1 MTDLDKYR
9 EMINEIDKQMRNLF
23 EKRMQVAKDI
33 ALYKKDKGLTV
44 YDPDREKIVIE
55 KNVSLLH
62 DKDLERHYSLFL
74 QRMMDISKDY
84 QYDLIKSANIITID
98 SNKGNYDVI
107 IQKEGINDLSS
118 YFDLN
123 RKVLVVID
131 EHIDKVIEE
140 KIVSQCK
147 KAFVYH
153 ITACE
158 YDKTLKQAEY
168 LWDILVE
175 NDFDRHDAILSIGGG
190 VTGDLSGF
198 VASVYMRGIDFYNVP
213 TTLLSQVDASIG
225 GKTAVNYLGYK
236 NLLGSFYPPKKVLID
251 TSLLASLDKR
261 QIVNGLAESLK
272 MAILADKN
280 LFEIFEKNQH
290 FERIDEI
297 VYKSLLIKRDV
308 VQKDEKEAGLRKILN
323 YGHTIGHGIEILDDG
338 YYHGECVALGM
349 LALCSD
355 KLYDKLVKIY
365 KNMNLPIKCEI
376 DSERLL
382 EAISHDKKSIGEEVE
397 VIYCEDVCDYKILK
411 VNKKDLKERLN
422 RIKKG

>member
-1 MTDLDKYR
+1 MTDLEKYR
-9 EMINEIDKQMRNLF
+9 EQINEIDEQMRDLF
-23 EKRMQVAKDI
+23 KKRMQVAKEI
-33 ALYKKDKGLTV
+33 ALYKKERNLKV
-44 YDPDREKIVIE
+44 YDPVREKAVIE
-55 KNVSLLH
+55 KNVALL
-62 DKDLERHYSLFL
+62 KDSELERHYSLFL

-84 QYDLIKSANIITID
+84 QYDLIKSPNIITIG
-98 SNKGNYDVI
+98 SNKGNYDVVI
-107 IQKEGINDLSS
+107 KKDCLDDLSS

-131 EHIDKVIEE
+131 ERIDKNIEE

-147 KAFVYH
+147 KAYVYR
-153 ITACE
+153 IDANE
-158 YDKTLKQAEY
+158 YDKTLKQSEY
-168 LWDILVE
+168 LWDIMVE
-175 NDFDRHDAILSIGGG
+175 NDFDRHDAILSCGGG

-198 VASVYMRGIDFYNVP
+198 VSSVYMRGIDFYNVP
-213 TTLLSQVDASIG
+213 TTLLAQVDASIG

-236 NLLGSFYPPKKVLID
+236 NLLGSFYPPKKVIID

-272 MAILADKN
+272 MAILADRE
-280 LFEIFEKNQH
+280 LFEIFEKNEQ
-290 FERIDEI
+290 FEKIDEI

-355 KLYDKLVKIY
+355 NLYDKLVKIY
-365 KNMNLPIKCEI
+365 ENMGLPTKADI
-376 DSERLL
+376 DEERLL
-382 EAISHDKKSIGEEVE
+382 EAICHDKKSIGEEVE
-397 VIYCEDVCDYKILK
+397 VIYCEDVCDHKIVK
-411 VNKKDLKERLN
+411 VNKKDLKERLK
-422 RIKKG
+422 RIKR

>member
-1 MTDLDKYR
+1 MTDLEKYR
-9 EMINEIDKQMRNLF
+9 EQINEIDKKMRDLF
-23 EKRMQVAKDI
+23 KKRMQVAKDI
-33 ALYKKDKGLTV
+33 ALYKKERNLKV
-44 YDPDREKIVIE
+44 YDPIREKTVIE
-55 KNVSLLH
+55 KNASLLN
-62 DKDLERHYSLFL
+62 DKELERHYCLFL

-84 QYDLIKSANIITID
+84 QYDLIKSANIITIG

-107 IQKEGINDLSS
+107 LQKDCLDDLSG
-118 YFDLN
+118 YFDLD

-131 EHIDKVIEE
+131 EHIDKDIEE

-147 KAFVYH
+147 KAYVYR
-153 ITACE
+153 IEANE
-158 YDKTLKQAEY
+158 YDKTLKQSEY
-168 LWDILVE
+168 LWDIMVE
-175 NDFDRHDAILSIGGG
+175 NDFDRHDAVLSIGGG

-213 TTLLSQVDASIG
+213 TTLLAQVDASIG

-261 QIVNGLAESLK
+261 QIVSGLAESLK
-272 MAILADKN
+272 MAILADKE
-280 LFEIFEKNQH
+280 LFEIFEKNEQ
-290 FERIDEI
+290 FTKIDEI

-308 VQKDEKEAGLRKILN
+308 VQKDEKEKGLRKILN

-365 KNMNLPIKCEI
+365 ENMGLPTKAEI
-376 DSERLL
+376 DNDRLL
-382 EAISHDKKSIGEEVE
+382 EAICHDKKSIGDEVE